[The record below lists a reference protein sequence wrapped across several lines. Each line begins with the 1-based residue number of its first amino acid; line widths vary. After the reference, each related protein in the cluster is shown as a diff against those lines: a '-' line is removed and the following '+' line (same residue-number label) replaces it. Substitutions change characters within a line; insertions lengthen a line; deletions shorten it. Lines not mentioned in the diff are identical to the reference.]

1 MSDSNTPEAERLE
14 DIKRY
19 DPAFQFRK
27 VTGVAAIAVT
37 VIGCAL
43 SIFHVY
49 TAGFGTLMDMKHRAI
64 HLAVTMLL
72 VFFLY
77 PARKGERSRKK
88 HVADDI
94 ITACIGATV
103 LAFGLKHI
111 LQLNLLLTVLVFI
124 GGFGF
129 TAYTLRVKLHQQDG
143 IPYVDIALAVL
154 GVSVSIYVFANY
166 RDIVGRAGMPT
177 TMDLVF
183 GLLAILLV
191 MEAARRTIGW
201 DLPALALLCLV
212 YAYFGQYMPGFLS
225 HRGYSVKRI
234 VEHLYLG
241 TEGIY
246 GIPLGVVATYVFHFV
261 LFGIFI
267 AKTGLGQL
275 FIDIAMAI
283 AGRST
288 GGPAKVAIISS
299 GLLGSINGSSIANTV
314 TTGSFTIPLMKRMGY
329 TPRFA
334 GAVEATASTGGQITP
349 PIMGAAAFIMAEMIG
364 MPYIKI
370 AAAAVIPAV
379 LHYLGVGTMV
389 HLQAAKDN
397 LRRLPKEELP
407 DIKRCLMDR
416 GHLLLPLL
424 VVIFLLISGRSPFLA
439 AFWGII
445 SSILASYLR
454 RSTRLSLRQIKD
466 ALEEGA
472 RSSLVITAACACVG
486 FIVGTAT
493 LTGLGL
499 NFANMTV
506 SLASAT
512 AGFLSHLDFL
522 NMGIM
527 DHGDL
532 FFTLLYTMVACTILG
547 SGLPTTAT
555 YIILSMIAAPALG
568 EFGIPLLVSHMFV
581 LYYGVLADVTPPV
594 ALAAYA
600 GAALAGSNPFRTG
613 FTAFKLALAK
623 AVVPFAFVYSPIL
636 LLRGFQWG
644 TGLISISGSALGII
658 ALGAGAVGYL
668 NGKLAVW
675 QRILMMFSTMLLMM
689 PALTIRAVG
698 AGLFL
703 LLVLY
708 QQFRRA
714 TSESRGRRDK
724 ILR

>member
-1 MSDSNTPEAERLE
+1 MPNDTAPGIE
-14 DIKRY
+14 DLGKY
-19 DPAFQFRK
+19 DPEFRFRR
-27 VTGVAAIAVT
+27 VTGIAAIIVT
-37 VIGCAL
+37 VTSCAL
-43 SIFHVY
+43 SVFHVY
-49 TAGFGTLMDMKHRAI
+49 TAGFGTLMDMKHRAV

-72 VFFLY
+72 IFLLY
-77 PARKGERSRKK
+77 PGRKNERTRKK
-88 HVADDI
+88 HIVEDV
-94 ITACIGATV
+94 ITALIGSAI
-103 LAFGLKHI
+103 LAFGLRQIAH
-111 LQLNLLLTVLVFI
+111 LNFLFSVLVFAA
-124 GGFGF
+124 GFGLI
-129 TAYTLRVKLHQQDG
+129 AYTLRVKFYRQAG

-154 GVSVSIYVFANY
+154 GASISVYIFLSYEE
-166 RDIVGRAGMPT
+166 IVGRAGMPT
-177 TMDLVF
+177 SLDLLF

-191 MEAARRTIGW
+191 MEATRRTIGW
-201 DLPALALLCLV
+201 DLPVLAALCLI
-212 YAYFGQYMPGFLS
+212 YAYFGQYMPGFLA

-234 VEHLYLG
+234 IEHLYLG

-261 LFGIFI
+261 LFGIFV

-329 TPRFA
+329 SPRFA

-364 MPYIKI
+364 IPYIKI
-370 AAAAVIPAV
+370 AAAAVIPAI
-379 LHYLGVGTMV
+379 LHYLGIGAMV
-389 HLQAAKDN
+389 HLQAAKEN

-407 DIKRCLMDR
+407 DIRRCLMDR
-416 GHLLLPLL
+416 GHLLLPLFIVIYLL
-424 VVIFLLISGRSPFLA
+424 VTGHSPFLA

-445 SSILASYLR
+445 SSILVSYLR
-454 RSTRLSLRQIKD
+454 KGTRLSVRQIID
-466 ALEEGA
+466 TLEWGT
-472 RSSLVITAACACVG
+472 RSSLAITAACACVG

-499 NFANMTV
+499 SFANMTV
-506 SLASAT
+506 SLAHGTSE
-512 AGFLSHLDFL
+512 FLSHLDFL
-522 NMGIM
+522 NTGLMA
-527 DHGDL
+527 HGDL
-532 FFTLLYTMVACTILG
+532 FFTLVYTMIACTILG

-555 YIILSMIAAPALG
+555 YIILSMIAAPALRD
-568 EFGIPLLVSHMFV
+568 FQIPLLVSHMFV

-600 GAALAGSNPFRTG
+600 GAGLAGSNPFRTG

-623 AVVPFAFVYSPIL
+623 VVVPFAFVYSPML
-636 LLRGFQWG
+636 LLQGFRWEAG
-644 TGLISISGSALGII
+644 VAAIFSSALGII

-675 QRILMMFSTMLLMM
+675 ERILMVLSTMLLMVPGLM
-689 PALTIRAVG
+689 IKGTG
-698 AGLFL
+698 AGLFF

-708 QQFRRA
+708 QSMIRNR
-714 TSESRGRRDK
+714 
-724 ILR
+724 

>member
-1 MSDSNTPEAERLE
+1 MPNDTSPGIE
-14 DIKRY
+14 DLGKY
-19 DPAFQFRK
+19 DPEFRFRR
-27 VTGVAAIAVT
+27 VTGIAAIIVT
-37 VIGCAL
+37 VTSCAL
-43 SIFHVY
+43 SVFHVY
-49 TAGFGTLMDMKHRAI
+49 TAGFGTLMDMKHRAV

-72 VFFLY
+72 IFLLY
-77 PARKGERSRKK
+77 PGRKNERTRKK
-88 HVADDI
+88 HIVEDV
-94 ITACIGATV
+94 ITALIGSAI
-103 LAFGLKHI
+103 LAFGLRQIAH
-111 LQLNLLLTVLVFI
+111 LNFLFSVLVFAA
-124 GGFGF
+124 GFGLI
-129 TAYTLRVKLHQQDG
+129 AYTLRVKFYRQAG

-154 GVSVSIYVFANY
+154 GASISVYIFLSYEE
-166 RDIVGRAGMPT
+166 IVGRAGMPT
-177 TMDLVF
+177 SLDLLF

-191 MEAARRTIGW
+191 MEATRRTIGW
-201 DLPALALLCLV
+201 DLPVLAALCLI
-212 YAYFGQYMPGFLS
+212 YAYFGQYMPGFLA

-234 VEHLYLG
+234 IEHLYLG

-261 LFGIFI
+261 LFGIFV

-329 TPRFA
+329 SPRFA

-364 MPYIKI
+364 IPYIKI
-370 AAAAVIPAV
+370 AAAAVIPAI
-379 LHYLGVGTMV
+379 LHYLGIGAMV
-389 HLQAAKDN
+389 HLQAAKEN

-416 GHLLLPLL
+416 GHLLLPLFIVIYLL
-424 VVIFLLISGRSPFLA
+424 VTGHSPFLA

-445 SSILASYLR
+445 SSILVSYLR
-454 RSTRLSLRQIKD
+454 KGTRLSVRQIID
-466 ALEEGA
+466 TLEWGT
-472 RSSLVITAACACVG
+472 RSSLAITAACACVG

-499 NFANMTV
+499 SFANMTV
-506 SLASAT
+506 SLAHGTSE
-512 AGFLSHLDFL
+512 FLSHLDFL
-522 NMGIM
+522 NTGLMA
-527 DHGDL
+527 HGDL
-532 FFTLLYTMVACTILG
+532 FFTLVYTMIACTILG

-555 YIILSMIAAPALG
+555 YIILSMIAAPALRD
-568 EFGIPLLVSHMFV
+568 FQIPLLVSHMFV

-600 GAALAGSNPFRTG
+600 GAGLAGSNPFRTG

-623 AVVPFAFVYSPIL
+623 VVVPFAFVYSPML
-636 LLRGFQWG
+636 LLQGFRWEAG
-644 TGLISISGSALGII
+644 VVAIFSSALGII

-675 QRILMMFSTMLLMM
+675 ERILMVLSTMLLMVPGLM
-689 PALTIRAVG
+689 IKGTG
-698 AGLFL
+698 AGLFF

-708 QQFRRA
+708 QSMIRNR
-714 TSESRGRRDK
+714 
-724 ILR
+724 